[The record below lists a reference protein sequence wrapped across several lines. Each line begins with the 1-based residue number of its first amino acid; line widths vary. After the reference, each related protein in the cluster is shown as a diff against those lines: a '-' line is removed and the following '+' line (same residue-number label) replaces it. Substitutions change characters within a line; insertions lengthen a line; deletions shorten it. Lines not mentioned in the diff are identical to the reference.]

1 MSKPIEV
8 DLPHQLGVAGAR
20 ARIEGGF
27 DKLAGYI
34 PGGHVSEH
42 RWDGDTLNFVI
53 EGMGQRVAV
62 RLDVTERNVH
72 ALFELPGL
80 LGMFGEQLRAKLQ
93 KDGPKLLA

>member
-8 DLPHQLGVAGAR
+8 DLPHQLGTAGAR
-20 ARIEGGF
+20 ARIENGF
-27 DKLAGYI
+27 GKFANYL
-34 PGGHVSEH
+34 PGGQITEH
-42 RWDGDTLNFVI
+42 RWDGDTLHFTV

-62 RLDVTERNVH
+62 RLDVSDRNVH

>member
-1 MSKPIEV
+1 MSTPIEV

-20 ARIEGGF
+20 SRIDGGF
-27 DKLAGYI
+27 DKLAGYL
-34 PGGHVSEH
+34 PGGRVTEH
-42 RWDGDTLNFVI
+42 RWDANTLHFTV

-62 RLDVTERNVH
+62 RLDVTDRNVH